1 MSLLKDTTVTFGSRV
16 ITMGFKV
23 GITSVAAWLLGPE
36 GRGEL
41 AIYSTISL
49 LLALST
55 SGGIEM
61 AAAYYVGTKKHSLSD
76 VLGSTGFIV
85 GAATVLSVIVAYF
98 LWLLEPE
105 FIRKINGRGL
115 IISVAHVP
123 AILFFTSLW
132 FLHSAKGYIV
142 SYCVGLIISTGVAF
156 FGILVLCWRTHMAE
170 YAMLAYVLSTFL
182 AAAYLLF
189 ILLRRNALKA
199 PSNLWCCVKD
209 LYKYGFKYYIGR
221 VAEFFNVQIGLFIL
235 VFLGSTAQI
244 GLFSAAVGLTTILAV
259 VPEVLTAVL
268 LSRVVKGQRDSIELM
283 AKTVRVA
290 FWVLLLASLFLGV
303 FCRPIV
309 RILLSPDF
317 LGVVVPIWFLLPG
330 TILRCCSKI
339 LSLYFNGVGRPE
351 ISSIALG
358 VAVVVSVI
366 MMFILLPVYGLVGVA
381 IASTVG
387 QVFSALVF
395 IVFYKYSFKLPLS
408 LLLPQV
414 SDMSETFSL
423 VYGRIRSRIR
433 Q

>member
-1 MSLLKDTTVTFGSRV
+1 MSLLKETTVMFGSKV

-23 GITSVAAWLLGPE
+23 GITSIAAWILGPE

-41 AIYSTISL
+41 AIYSTMSL

-76 VLGSTGFIV
+76 VLGSTVFIV
-85 GAATVLSVIVAYF
+85 GVATVLSVIVAYF
-98 LWLLEPE
+98 LWLLDPG
-105 FIRKINGRGL
+105 FIRKISGRGL
-115 IISVAHVP
+115 MISVAHVP
-123 AILFFTSLW
+123 AILLFTSLW
-132 FLHSAKGYIV
+132 FLHSAKGYIG
-142 SYCVGLIISTGVAF
+142 SYCVGLVISTGASF

-189 ILLRRNALKA
+189 ILLKRNTLKVPRDLRR
-199 PSNLWCCVKD
+199 CVKD

-235 VFLGSTAQI
+235 VFLGSTVQI

-283 AKTVRVA
+283 ARTVRVA

-303 FCRPIV
+303 FCKPIV
-309 RILLSPDF
+309 RVLLSPAF
-317 LGVVVPIWFLLPG
+317 LVVVVPIWFLLPG
-330 TILRCCSKI
+330 TIIRCCSKI
-339 LSLYFNGVGRPE
+339 LSLYFNGIGRPE
-351 ISSIALG
+351 ISSVALAT
-358 VAVVVSVI
+358 AVVVSII
-366 MMFILLPVYGLVGVA
+366 MMLILLPVYGLVGAA
-381 IASTVG
+381 IASTIG

-395 IVFYKYSFKLPLS
+395 IIFYKYSFKFPLS
-408 LLLPQV
+408 LLLPRV
-414 SDMSETFSL
+414 SDMSETFLL
-423 VYGRIRSRIR
+423 VYGRICSRIR
-433 Q
+433 